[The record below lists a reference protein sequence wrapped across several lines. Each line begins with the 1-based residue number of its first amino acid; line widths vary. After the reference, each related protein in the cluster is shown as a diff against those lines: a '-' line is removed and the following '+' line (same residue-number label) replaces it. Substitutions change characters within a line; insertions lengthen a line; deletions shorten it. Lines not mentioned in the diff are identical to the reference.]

1 MSFCPVDAHLTGS
14 EQRRRRTAAWI
25 GTMDARIMQANGGT
39 FQWSPEREQP
49 MLLNAWTQTE
59 SEDFELLRRLE
70 PKDPSL
76 QAENH
81 ALRDKLRYLETK
93 LQQHTDL
100 LSQIHATSARM
111 QLATVQ
117 TTPSTPPTAQQ
128 QLLTPPSSVIC
139 APAAVAAPIAPAPVP
154 IQLQQQPQRAE
165 VIDYKIVTA
174 ADDADAIEIRL
185 AAESLNSLS
194 TSADSDRLEICLG
207 GEEQQV
213 IKRRKVEQPKT
224 STPAPLQQSNN
235 NVYKL
240 PTRRSNNK
248 NNNNNHN
255 ISSNNNNNSL
265 KIKEEVVVKEQQQQQ
280 QQLNNEVMVSIGP
293 NNTCVPASVFEN
305 INWSVSSLA
314 TRKLLVT
321 IFDRE
326 TLATHSMTG
335 KPSPAF
341 KDQQKPLKQMLDPVK
356 IQDIIFAV
364 THKSNASEKEV
375 RNAITTKCAD
385 ENKMMKIQKGK
396 RCSLVGN
403 DKENMP

>member
-1 MSFCPVDAHLTGS
+1 MHDSPH
-14 EQRRRRTAAWI
+14 
-25 GTMDARIMQANGGT
+25 
-39 FQWSPEREQP
+39 WSPP

-70 PKDPSL
+70 PKDPTL
-76 QAENH
+76 QVENR
-81 ALRDKLRYLETK
+81 ALRDKVRYLESK
-93 LQQHTDL
+93 LQEHTDL

-111 QLATVQ
+111 QSSVNMLQ
-117 TTPSTPPTAQQ
+117 TTPPTPPTQQ
-128 QLLTPPSSVIC
+128 MLTPPSSVIC
-139 APAAVAAPIAPAPVP
+139 APAPATATAEASVSTSG
-154 IQLQQQPQRAE
+154 QLPPQRAE
-165 VIDYKIVTA
+165 VIDYKIVAA

-207 GEEQQV
+207 GDEQQL
-213 IKRRKVEQPKT
+213 IKRRKLEPLKT
-224 STPAPLQQSNN
+224 SSPAPLQVNN
-235 NVYKL
+235 TVYKL
-240 PTRRSNNK
+240 PTRRSNGK
-248 NNNNNHN
+248 
-255 ISSNNNNNSL
+255 SNMSL
-265 KIKEEVVVKEQQQQQ
+265 KIKEEPPANKQQQQHE
-280 QQLNNEVMVSIGP
+280 LADEVMVSIGP

-305 INWSVSSLA
+305 INWAVSSLA

-341 KDQQKPLKQMLDPVK
+341 KDQQKPLKQMLDPIK

-396 RCSLVGN
+396 RCSVIGM

>member
-1 MSFCPVDAHLTGS
+1 MTDSH
-14 EQRRRRTAAWI
+14 
-25 GTMDARIMQANGGT
+25 
-39 FQWSPEREQP
+39 WSPP
-49 MLLNAWTQTE
+49 MLLNAWTQTT

-70 PKDPSL
+70 PKEPSL
-76 QAENH
+76 QAENR
-81 ALRDKLRYLETK
+81 ALHDKVRYLESK
-93 LQQHTDL
+93 LQEHTDL

-111 QLATVQ
+111 QLATAQ
-117 TTPSTPPTAQQ
+117 STPPTPPTTSQQ
-128 QLLTPPSSVIC
+128 QLLTPPNSVIC
-139 APAAVAAPIAPAPVP
+139 VPAAAQQPQFQQPQQ
-154 IQLQQQPQRAE
+154 QLQQQPQRAE
-165 VIDYKIVTA
+165 VIDYKIVAA

-207 GEEQQV
+207 TEEQQL
-213 IKRRKVEQPKT
+213 IKRCKREPVKT
-224 STPAPLQQSNN
+224 ASPAPLQPSNI
-235 NVYKL
+235 YKL
-240 PTRRSNNK
+240 PTRRSLNK
-248 NNNNNHN
+248 NAHGNG
-255 ISSNNNNNSL
+255 NSV
-265 KIKEEVVVKEQQQQQ
+265 KIKEELTAKEEP
-280 QQLNNEVMVSIGP
+280 LGNEVMVSIGP
-293 NNTCVPASVFEN
+293 NNTCVPASIFEN

-385 ENKMMKIQKGK
+385 ENKMMKIQKIK
-396 RCSLVGN
+396 RCSLGN